1 MKKLISIVAAFF
13 LGLFISISII
23 ACADND
29 SNAPTGMVTY
39 SEFKA
44 LKEELLTLKEEL
56 QAIKDARVLKIVD
69 TGEDGSDIY
78 KFEYNDLGRITLVS
92 GYEAYEGRSWNYNI
106 TYSENTI
113 SIPKYGITITVNE
126 STMKSAYCV
135 NEIVKLYS
143 MSLF

>member
-56 QAIKDARVLKIVD
+56 QAIKDARMLKIVD
-69 TGEDGSDIY
+69 TDEDGSSILT
-78 KFEYNDLGRITLVS
+78 FEYNELGRITHIS
-92 GYEAYEGRSWNYNI
+92 GYQPFDGISWSHNI

-113 SIPKYGITITVNE
+113 SLLEDGLTITVNE

-143 MSLF
+143 MFW

>member
-56 QAIKDARVLKIVD
+56 QAIKDARILKIVETD
-69 TGEDGSDIY
+69 EDGTDIY

-92 GYEAYEGRSWNYNI
+92 GYEPYDGRSWNCNI

-113 SIPKYGITITVNE
+113 SIPKYGITITVTE

-143 MSLF
+143 MFW

>member
-29 SNAPTGMVTY
+29 SNAPTGMVTW

-56 QAIKDARVLKIVD
+56 QAIKDARILKIVETD
-69 TGEDGSDIY
+69 EDGTDIY

-92 GYEAYEGRSWNYNI
+92 GYEPSDGRSWNCNI
-106 TYSENTI
+106 TYSGNTI
-113 SIPKYGITITVNE
+113 SIPKYGITITVTE

-143 MSLF
+143 MFW

>member
-56 QAIKDARVLKIVD
+56 QAIKDARMLKIVE
-69 TGEDGSDIY
+69 TGEQGSNICE
-78 KFEYNDLGRITLVS
+78 FEYNDLGRITLAS
-92 GYEAYEGRSWNYNI
+92 GYNASEGRSWNCNI
-106 TYSENTI
+106 TYSGNTI

-143 MSLF
+143 MFW

>member
-56 QAIKDARVLKIVD
+56 QAIKDARMLKIVD
-69 TGEDGSDIY
+69 TDEDGSSILT
-78 KFEYNDLGRITLVS
+78 FEYNELGRITHIS
-92 GYEAYEGRSWNYNI
+92 GYQPFDGISWSHNI

-113 SIPKYGITITVNE
+113 SLLEDGITITVNE

-143 MSLF
+143 MFW